1 MKTVRMREL
10 VELVSQIYRTELQE
24 IKDLKQQMYLTDIE
38 LGEAERTKGKD
49 ITMAKYNELLKR
61 KEFLQKEIARK
72 TEHSQGIFDA
82 RDILLDFGFDA
93 EVSE

>member
-1 MKTVRMREL
+1 
-10 VELVSQIYRTELQE
+10 
-24 IKDLKQQMYLTDIE
+24 
-38 LGEAERTKGKD
+38 
-49 ITMAKYNELLKR
+49 MAKYNELLRR